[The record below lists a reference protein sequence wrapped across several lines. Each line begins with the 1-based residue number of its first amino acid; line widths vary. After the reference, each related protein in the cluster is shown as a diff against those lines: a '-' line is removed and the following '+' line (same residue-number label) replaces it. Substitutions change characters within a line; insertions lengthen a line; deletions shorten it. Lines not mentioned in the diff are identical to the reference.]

1 MSTSLQP
8 TLQPTSVAVPAKR
21 TRGDQ
26 TAAWV
31 ALQSHFDASGKTFD
45 ARDAFAQDAQ
55 RFETLSFDAP
65 YVFADLS
72 KNRLDAATQALLL
85 DLARQSGVETHRDAM
100 FAGEAINNTENRAVM
115 HWLLRSPQKT
125 TVAGV
130 NVDTLA
136 INSIAKNDLNTSL
149 ENTVLAESLAQVHAT
164 LTPMLAYAE
173 QVRADALIT
182 DIVNIGIGGSDLG
195 PQMAVLALDGC
206 ANNCNETNKRLH
218 FVSNVDGAELAAVL
232 KHLKADNTLFL
243 IASKTFTTI
252 ETMTNAFSAKA
263 WFEANCSDK
272 STLLLK
278 DKGHNG
284 IARHFAALTT
294 NVAAANAFGIS
305 TTFGFWDW
313 VGGRYSLW
321 SAIGLPIAIAVGAAG
336 FKDLL
341 AGAHAMDE
349 HFRTAPLER
358 NLPVQLGL
366 LDVWYRNFHGFTS
379 RCVAPYHSAL
389 KRLPAYLQQLEM
401 ESNGKR
407 VDANGQAL
415 PFATSPVVWGEPGTN
430 GQHAFFQMLHQGT
443 DVVPVEFIAVKKA
456 RHTLQGHQQKLL
468 ANVVAQAQALML
480 GKSADA
486 GPSQDGAI
494 PTGGSELHAMSERG
508 GQELSGG
515 HKHFPGNRPN
525 TMLVLDD
532 LTPASLGA
540 LIALYEHRVFVA
552 GSVWGINSFDQW
564 GVELGKVLAVDID
577 ARLTS
582 GDLSGLDGSTQGLL
596 QRFSAA

>member
-1 MSTSLQP
+1 MTNSP
-8 TLQPTSVAVPAKR
+8 VNFVARP
-21 TRGDQ
+21 RGDQ
-26 TAAWV
+26 TSAWL
-31 ALQSHFDASGKTFD
+31 ALQAHFNASGRTFD
-45 ARDAFAQDAQ
+45 ARDAFAQDTQ
-55 RFETLSFDAP
+55 RFETLSLQAP

-85 DLARQSGVETHRDAM
+85 DLARQTGVEAHRDAM
-100 FAGEAINNTENRAVM
+100 FAGDRINTTENRAVM
-115 HWLLRSPQKT
+115 HWLLRNPAL
-125 TVAGV
+125 AGANTNSTAIDLV
-130 NVDTLA
+130 VKNKEVGEALA
-136 INSIAKNDLNTSL
+136 L
-149 ENTVLAESLAQVHAT
+149 VHAT
-164 LTPMLAYAE
+164 LAPMLAYAE
-173 QVRADALIT
+173 QVRADAQIT

-195 PQMAVLALDGC
+195 PQMAVLALDSFATTG
-206 ANNCNETNKRLH
+206 KRLH

-252 ETMTNAFSAKA
+252 ETMTNALSAKA

-272 STLLLK
+272 STLLAK
-278 DKGHNG
+278 DKG
-284 IARHFAALTT
+284 ISRHFAALTT
-294 NVAAANAFGIS
+294 NVAAANAFGIR

-321 SAIGLPIAIAVGAAG
+321 SAIGLPIAIAIGAAG
-336 FKDLL
+336 FKELL
-341 AGAHAMDE
+341 AGAQAMDE
-349 HFRTAPLER
+349 HFRTAPLEN
-358 NLPVQLGL
+358 NLPVKLGL

-407 VDANGQAL
+407 VDASGQTL

-456 RHTLQGHQQKLL
+456 RHGLPGHQQKLL
-468 ANVVAQAQALML
+468 ANVVAQAQALMV
-480 GKSADA
+480 GKTD
-486 GPSQDGAI
+486 
-494 PTGGSELHAMSERG
+494 
-508 GQELSGG
+508 SGG
-515 HKHFPGNRPN
+515 HKDFPGNRPS

-532 LTPASLGA
+532 LTPASFGA

-552 GSVWGINSFDQW
+552 GSIWGINSFDQW
-564 GVELGKVLAVDID
+564 GVELGKVLAVDIE
-577 ARLTS
+577 ARLSS
-582 GDLSGLDGSTQGLL
+582 GDLNGLDGSTQGLL
-596 QRFSAA
+596 KNFRDL